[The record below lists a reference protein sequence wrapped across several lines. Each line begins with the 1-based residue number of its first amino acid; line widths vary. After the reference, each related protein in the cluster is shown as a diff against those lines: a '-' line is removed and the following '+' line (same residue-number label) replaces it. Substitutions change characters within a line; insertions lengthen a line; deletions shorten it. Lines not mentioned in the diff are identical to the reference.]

1 MNNESEIKN
10 KLSDLNNHLFSALER
25 LNNTDT
31 KGEKLTEEIERS
43 KAINSVAREIV
54 SNANL
59 VLRPTPP
66 LHSMLNLAYH
76 LRCRKLAPPSK
87 TTKLPVAAKKANY

>member
-1 MNNESEIKN
+1 MNNESEMNN
-10 KLSDLNNHLFSALER
+10 KLSDLNKHLFSALER

-59 VLRPTPP
+59 VLRARIELGSGRHNVPEVFAVE
-66 LHSMLNLAYH
+66 H
-76 LRCRKLAPPSK
+76 K
-87 TTKLPVAAKKANY
+87 